1 MSVDRLDAARG
12 RVRNV
17 RAELRSPAAE
27 FPCINCRYYELACTH
42 PAVSKIS
49 VSPIS
54 GKAKVVHLS
63 GEEARSETGACG
75 PEGALFDSRSLPGL
89 IVVSALSH
97 PVGRWVLGFTA
108 LILFAG
114 IFGY

>member
-75 PEGALFDSRSLPGL
+75 PEGALFDSRSPVGL
-89 IVVSALSH
+89 AVVSVLSTSL
-97 PVGRWVLGFTA
+97 GRWVTVVGVLAGCA
-108 LILFAG
+108 YLFG
-114 IFGY
+114 